1 MDMNISDSIRY
12 IGVDDLELDLFEGQY
27 IIPEGMAYN
36 SYLILDEKTA
46 VMDTVD
52 ADKTEEYMANLSAA
66 LGGRALDYIVVQ
78 HLEPDHSGS
87 LKAVLDAY
95 PDAKVVGTAKTF
107 QMMPQFFDYDL
118 GDRAVTVKEGDTL
131 SLGSHTLNFILAPMI
146 HWPEVMMT
154 YESSEKVF
162 FSADAFGKFGAIC
175 KEDENDEGWACEAR
189 RYYFGIVG
197 KYGMPVQ
204 GLLKKAAALDIQT
217 IAPLHGPVLKED
229 LEYYLNTYNTWSSY
243 QAEDKG
249 VFVAYASIHGNTEV
263 AAKKLAEMLE
273 AKGEKVAISDLC
285 REDIA
290 ECVEDAFRYD
300 RMVLCASSY
309 DGGVFLPMHDFLTH
323 LTYKTYQNRKVAFV
337 ENGSWGPTAAR
348 TMKSLVE
355 AMKNIT
361 VINPVVTIKTAV
373 KDADIKNLEALAD
386 AVVEAGK

>member
-12 IGVDDLELDLFEGQY
+12 VGVDDLDLDLFESQY
-27 IIPEGMAYN
+27 IVPEGMAYN
-36 SYLILDEKTA
+36 SYVILDEKTA

-52 ADKTEEYMANLSAA
+52 AHKKDEYLANLKNA
-66 LGGRALDYIVVQ
+66 LGDRKLDYIVVQ

-87 LKAVLDAY
+87 LKATLEAY
-95 PDAKVVGTAKTF
+95 PEAKMVASAKAIAMF
-107 QMMPQFFDYDL
+107 PQFVDMDIT
-118 GDRAVTVKEGDTL
+118 DRAIAMKEGDSL
-131 SLGSHTLNFILAPMI
+131 SLGSHTLNFILSPMI

-175 KEDENDEGWACEAR
+175 KEDENEEGWACEAR

-204 GLLKKAAALDIQT
+204 GLLKKAANLDIQI

-229 LEYYLNTYNTWSSY
+229 IEYYVNTYNTWSSY
-243 QAEDKG
+243 EPEDKG
-249 VFVAYASIHGNTEV
+249 IFIAYASIHGNTAK
-263 AAKKLAEMLE
+263 AAEKLKEILE
-273 AKGEKVAISDLC
+273 SMGEKVAISDLC

-300 RMVLCASSY
+300 RMVLMASSY
-309 DGGVFLPMHDFLTH
+309 DAGVFLPMHDFLTH
-323 LTYKTYQNRKVAFV
+323 LQYKTYQNRAVAFV
-337 ENGSWGPTAAR
+337 ENGSWGPTAAK

-355 AMKNIT
+355 TMKNIT
-361 VINPVVTIKTAV
+361 IIDPVVTIKTTM
-373 KDADIKNLEALAD
+373 KDADVAKLEELAMS
-386 AVVEAGK
+386 VVAAGK